1 MSEYFPKL
9 FKNICRDVKDES
21 DQSHATKPHSTGAT
35 GVAISNLAAKSDLAS
50 LKAEVNK
57 IDLDTN

>member
-21 DQSHATKPHSTGAT
+21 DQSHATKSHSKGAT
-35 GVAISNLAAKSDLAS
+35 GVAISNLATKSDLAS